1 MTLRSRNLV
10 VILSLPVLV
19 VGSWVLLP
27 NAFARGVIVG
37 VLGALGLLVGGIVVF
52 GQIMRRRI
60 GSRLSP
66 PPLPVESWDYVL
78 DARDLSGAP
87 VSFSQFS
94 GRVLILNFWA
104 TWCRPCVAELPSLQG
119 LHAASADLDV
129 ALACVTQEKRE
140 VVQSFVD
147 KRAVTLP
154 VYVVDGEPP
163 ACFRG
168 RAIPA
173 TFILDKAG
181 RIVMRHVGA
190 AQWDA
195 PNVVTF
201 VRGLAAAPGSA

>member
-1 MTLRSRNLV
+1 MTLRGRSLV
-10 VILSLPVLV
+10 VTLSLLVLIV
-19 VGSWVLLP
+19 SSWVFLP
-27 NAFARGVIVG
+27 DAFTRGVIVG

-52 GQIMRRRI
+52 GHIMRKRI
-60 GSRLSP
+60 GNRLLP
-66 PPLPVESWDYVL
+66 PPLPVESWDYVM
-78 DARDLSGAP
+78 DARDLMGAA

-119 LHAASADLDV
+119 LLAASADLDV
-129 ALACVTQEKRE
+129 ALACVTQENGQ
-140 VVQSFVD
+140 VVRSFLD
-147 KRAVTLP
+147 KRAVGLP
-154 VYVVDGEPP
+154 VYLVKGEPP

-173 TFILDKAG
+173 TFILDKTG

-195 PNVVTF
+195 PSVVTF